1 MMRTLHPLADNIP
14 VILGGRRMPDSKI
27 MKLKICLVGE
37 GAVGKTSLIKRFVFE
52 AFDGKYVTTLGTKI
66 TKKEVMIKH
75 PVKGNEYNVT
85 MLIWDI
91 MGQKGFRE
99 LLQEAYFY
107 GAQGIIA
114 VCDITNKE
122 TMMELDGWIDSA
134 FNVTGKVP
142 IVFLANKADLED
154 KAQFTPDEFKEFAS
168 KYERS
173 ASFTSSAKTGQN
185 VEEAFAAL
193 GLEIMKE

>member
-1 MMRTLHPLADNIP
+1 
-14 VILGGRRMPDSKI
+14 
-27 MKLKICLVGE
+27 
-37 GAVGKTSLIKRFVFE
+37 
-52 AFDGKYVTTLGTKI
+52 
-66 TKKEVMIKH
+66 
-75 PVKGNEYNVT
+75 

-114 VCDITNKE
+114 VCDITKKD

-142 IVFLANKADLED
+142 IVFLANKADMKE
-154 KAQFTPDEFKEFAS
+154 KAQFTINEFQDFAS
-168 KYERS
+168 KYER
-173 ASFTSSAKTGQN
+173 AAALTSSAKTGEN
-185 VEEAFAAL
+185 VEAAFETL
-193 GLEIMKE
+193 SKEIIKE

>member
-1 MMRTLHPLADNIP
+1 
-14 VILGGRRMPDSKI
+14 MPESKV

-66 TKKEVMIKH
+66 TKKEVNVQH
-75 PVKGNEYNVT
+75 PTNDQNYNVT

-122 TMMELDGWIDSA
+122 TMNELDGWIDSA
-134 FNVTGKVP
+134 FNVTGKIP
-142 IVFLANKADLED
+142 IVFLANKADLKE
-154 KAQFTPDEFKEFAS
+154 KAQFTLENFQEFAS
-168 KYERS
+168 KYER
-173 ASFTSSAKTGQN
+173 AAAFCSSAKTGEN
-185 VEEAFAAL
+185 VEDAFRKL
-193 GLEIMKE
+193 SLEIISP